1 MQKCAVAKVP
11 FFSICWPLLSC
22 IIPALFATLFGMPS
36 LHLLTFFIFF
46 IYIYIYGTHSIS
58 TYMYNSWV
66 LWAVYY
72 TVSCYTHMY
81 LGRWVSSTVLT
92 KIIVSRSRAILPWG
106 RSRYAHVWELKAYM
120 HVLHQKPYL
129 WTVFSETWGF
139 QNVLLYTS
147 WWQQCHP
154 EQEEGVGP
162 PGGSHTY
169 HYVQKQIPSPHTFTT
184 CTCTLGKI
192 LV

>member
-1 MQKCAVAKVP
+1 M
-11 FFSICWPLLSC
+11 
-22 IIPALFATLFGMPS
+22 
-36 LHLLTFFIFF
+36 LTFAFMHHPCLVCHTFWHAIPTSSYIFYF
-46 IYIYIYGTHSIS
+46 LYIYIYIWYSFNQHIHVQQLGS
-58 TYMYNSWV
+58 
-66 LWAVYY
+66 
-72 TVSCYTHMY
+72 VSCLLHSQLLHTLY

-154 EQEEGVGP
+154 EQEEGVAPQGFSHIPLRAETDTLP
-162 PGGSHTY
+162 PHIHYMHTW
-169 HYVQKQIPSPHTFTT
+169 
-184 CTCTLGKI
+184 
-192 LV
+192 